1 MRTDFDGQVAI
12 VTGASK
18 GIGQATARR
27 LIRGGAALAINARNG
42 AALESVANEL
52 RAERAADVLVLPGN
66 VTRPGGPEALVE
78 ATLRRFGRLDL
89 VVNTVAVNTTFG
101 SLLDVDSDAFSA
113 TLLRNTWPTVALAQA
128 AVSGGMGEGG
138 AIVAVSTI
146 GSHSIQ
152 PEVAPYCAS
161 KAALEVLVRSLAYE
175 LGPRGIRVNAV
186 APGLVATDMSR
197 ALWEGEQEER
207 EAGLLPLGRLGHP
220 DDIAAAICFLL
231 SPASRGRPVRCS
243 TSMAVGCSTVMG
255 PPGCSAGVVWGAGAG
270 GVGGRRND
278 DPALGM
284 DRETNMSPSSA
295 PVRPASTP
303 PELC

>member
-1 MRTDFDGQVAI
+1 MKTFDGQVAI
-12 VTGASK
+12 VTGSSK
-18 GIGQATARR
+18 GIGRATARR
-27 LIRGGAALAINARNG
+27 LARGGAAVAINARNG
-42 AALESVANEL
+42 AALEPVADEL
-52 RAERAADVLVLPGN
+52 RESGSEVLTLPGN
-66 VTRPGGPEALVE
+66 VTRPGGAEALVD
-78 ATLRRFGRLDL
+78 ATLRHFGRLDL

-128 AVSGGMGEGG
+128 AVAGGMGEGG

-161 KAALEVLVRSLAYE
+161 KAALEVLIRNLAYE

-197 ALWEGEQEER
+197 ALWEGEREEQ
-207 EAGLLPLGRLGHP
+207 EAGLLPLGRLGQP

-231 SPASRGRPVRCS
+231 SPASSWTTGQVLD
-243 TSMAVGCSTVMG
+243 VD
-255 PPGCSAGVVWGAGAG
+255 
-270 GVGGRRND
+270 GGRLLHGHG
-278 DPALGM
+278 PARLLGRRGLGAPEPAVA
-284 DRETNMSPSSA
+284 DTTTSSH
-295 PVRPASTP
+295 SG
-303 PELC
+303 